1 MGTFTGLRRRGS
13 LLLAMVTALGVLALP
28 AAAGPE
34 DELEEIEEKQDRTE
48 RKLEAVEDHQHDIES
63 DIAGLDAARD
73 AIEERVSSLDQELE
87 ALDAKLTEVKDELVD
102 AQHELTVLN
111 AELRRLGNRLERRI
125 ELLEA
130 KAVAAYKAGPAA
142 AIDGLLAAKS
152 FSDLVDR
159 IEYYEASLDEE
170 AALIAEIEALEA
182 ETEDKRDEVEERK
195 EAIAAQKLELEED
208 RAEIAA
214 VREEKAGALAE
225 KESILEAKE
234 VLLADAEDREAQLE
248 EWARQLEADSARIQ
262 AIIAA
267 QSSGVPGSTSTGTPP
282 AGGGQLQWPTNGPL
296 TSPYGYRVHPIFGD
310 TRLHSGIDISAP
322 YGAAVY
328 AADDGTVTYV
338 GAMSGYGNVVV
349 IDHGGGLSTTYN
361 HLSAFSVSSGQ
372 SVSRGAHIASV
383 GCTGY
388 CTGPHLHFEVRVNGS
403 PVDPMPYLQ

>member
-1 MGTFTGLRRRGS
+1 MGAFLGPRRRGS
-13 LLLAMVTALGVLALP
+13 FLLAMVAALGVLALP

-34 DELEEIEEKQDRTE
+34 EQLEEIEEKQERTE
-48 RKLEAVEDHQHDIES
+48 RKLESVEEEQSDLES
-63 DIAGLDAARD
+63 QIAGLDSARD
-73 AIEERVSSLDQELE
+73 AIDQRVTL
-87 ALDAKLTEVKDELVD
+87 LDADLAELDARLAEVKDELTD
-102 AQHELTVLN
+102 AQHRLTVLN
-111 AELRRLGNRLERRI
+111 AELHRLGNRLDRRT

-142 AIDGLLAAKS
+142 AMDGLLAAES

-159 IEYYEASLDEE
+159 VEYYEASLDEE
-170 AALIAEIEALEA
+170 ARLIAEIEALEE
-182 ETEDKRDEVEERK
+182 ETDVKRDEVEDRK
-195 EAIAAQKLELEED
+195 ETIAAQKLQLEED

-214 VREEKAGALAE
+214 VREERAGALAE

-248 EWARQLEADSARIQ
+248 EWASQLEADSQRIES
-262 AIIAA
+262 IIAA
-267 QSSGVPGSTSTGTPP
+267 QSSGVPTSTGTPP
-282 AGGGQLQWPTNGPL
+282 AGGGQLQWPTDGPL

-310 TRLHSGIDISAP
+310 TRLHSGIDIGAP
-322 YGAAVY
+322 YGAGVY
-328 AADDGTVTYV
+328 AAEDGTVSYV

-361 HLSAFSVSSGQ
+361 HLSAFSVSNGQ

-388 CTGPHLHFEVRVNGS
+388 CTGPHLHFEVRINGS
-403 PVDPMPYLQ
+403 AVDPMPYLQ

>member
-1 MGTFTGLRRRGS
+1 MGVFTGFRRRGS
-13 LLLAMVTALGVLALP
+13 LFLALLAVLGVLALP

-34 DELEEIEEKQDRTE
+34 DQLEEIEQKQDRAE
-48 RKLEAVEDHQHDIES
+48 RKLEAVEEEQSELET
-63 DIAGLDAARD
+63 DIAGLDSARD
-73 AIEERVSSLDQELE
+73 AIEERVAGFDAEL
-87 ALDAKLTEVKDELVD
+87 ADLDADLDKVKEELVA
-102 AQHELTVLN
+102 AQNQLTVLT
-111 AELRRLGNRLERRI
+111 AELRRLGNRLERRT

-142 AIDGLLAAKS
+142 AVDGLLAAES

-159 IEYYEASLDEE
+159 IEYYESSLEEE
-170 AALIAEIEALEA
+170 AALIAEIETLES

-195 EAIAAQKLELEED
+195 QQIAAQKLELEED

-214 VREEKAGALAE
+214 LREERAGALAE
-225 KESILEAKE
+225 KETILEAKE
-234 VLLADAEDREAQLE
+234 VLLADAEQREAQLE
-248 EWARQLEADSARIQ
+248 EWAQQLEADSQRIES
-262 AIIAA
+262 IIAA
-267 QSSGVPGSTSTGTPP
+267 QSAGVPGSTSTGTPP
-282 AGGGQLQWPTNGPL
+282 AGGGQLQWPTDGPL

-310 TRLHSGIDISAP
+310 TRLHSGIDIGAP
-322 YGAAVY
+322 YGAGVY
-328 AADDGTVTYV
+328 AAEDGTVTYV

-361 HLSAFSVSSGQ
+361 HLSGFSVSSGQ